1 MKRNFENIEKLE
13 DIEQHLDSP
22 EFYLYLSLIE
32 ETDKFIEKKLDVPP
46 TDWSGSLA
54 EVILP
59 YLEKYKI
66 SNYDKLVAI
75 SKYAGK
81 KQTSVEQIRQEIYDY
96 SVEYETK
103 KAENFSKNLQNKL
116 INLDTILFTNN
127 PQVLKKNTI
136 YITNAQI
143 FQMLQGGFL
152 AKTLAG
158 KSQMIFII
166 SDGTSKVHSDDIFL
180 PFIPIKYTGNFTTYT
195 TIRGDKNSV
204 PVFTEVLPAEYK
216 KIVAVPQTE
225 NFYFVDKPQFKS
237 TLEYI
242 ALLNPSVYA
251 WNGGY
256 KLYRKGY

>member
-1 MKRNFENIEKLE
+1 MKKIIILFLFIILSSNLALANIEKIPKQRINEYKSTIENIISSQEAKSINDIDNIYKEASDIYSTFLKNKNQMKRNFENIEKLE

-143 FQMLQGGFL
+143 
-152 AKTLAG
+152 
-158 KSQMIFII
+158 
-166 SDGTSKVHSDDIFL
+166 
-180 PFIPIKYTGNFTTYT
+180 
-195 TIRGDKNSV
+195 
-204 PVFTEVLPAEYK
+204 
-216 KIVAVPQTE
+216 
-225 NFYFVDKPQFKS
+225 
-237 TLEYI
+237 
-242 ALLNPSVYA
+242 
-251 WNGGY
+251 
-256 KLYRKGY
+256 